1 MYIFVEEQIKKSI
14 DNGEFE
20 DLPGKGKP
28 LNLHDDLQGVPPEL
42 RMGYKIL
49 KNAGY
54 LTEETDK
61 KSDLT
66 MDDLLISATGE
77 KEKNDVQNKLEFED
91 FVREKK
97 LHKNKKFS
105 TYAEKIYHKLFKPS

>member
-1 MYIFVEEQIKKSI
+1 MEEQIKKAV

-20 DLPGKGKP
+20 NLPGKGKP

-54 LTEETDK
+54 MTEETDK
-61 KSDLT
+61 KGDVTLDALLT
-66 MDDLLISATGE
+66 SATGN
-77 KEKNDVQNKLEFED
+77 KEKNEIQNKLEFDEL
-91 FVREKK
+91 VREKK
-97 LHKNKKFS
+97 LHKNKKFA
-105 TYAEKIYHKLFKPS
+105 TYAQKIYKKLF

>member
-1 MYIFVEEQIKKSI
+1 MYIFVEEQIKKAV

-61 KSDLT
+61 NKKDVS
-66 MDDLLISATGE
+66 MDDLLTSATGN
-77 KEKNDVQNKLEFED
+77 KEKNEVQNKLEFEA
-91 FVREKK
+91 FAREKK

-105 TYAEKIYHKLFKPS
+105 TYAQKIYKKLF

>member
-1 MYIFVEEQIKKSI
+1 MYIFVEEKIKKSI

-28 LNLHDDLQGVPPEL
+28 LNLQEDFQGLPPEF

-54 LTEETDK
+54 ITEEADK
-61 KSDLT
+61 NKSDVT
-66 MDDLLISATGE
+66 VDDLLKSATGNE
-77 KEKNDVQNKLEFED
+77 EKNEVQNKLEFET
-91 FVREKK
+91 FVRKRK

-105 TYAEKIYHKLFKPS
+105 TYAKQIYRKLF